1 MEYKS
6 LAQITLIKTTVS
18 DHNVRMSNKNPQ
30 TTSLSLSE
38 KALFDLAAF
47 PAFNIAAGLKNM
59 HADTALFTDI
69 VKTMLEKDLPLEKRA
84 YEQAY
89 AEKDWETIEKLVH
102 KMKGGSI
109 YTGLVKLQYACDHFE
124 VYYQS
129 GQKPL
134 REKLYQQIMHTI
146 DLSQEALQTWLVKSA
161 DMP

>member
-1 MEYKS
+1 M
-6 LAQITLIKTTVS
+6 S
-18 DHNVRMSNKNPQ
+18 DNNPQ

-38 KALFDLAAF
+38 KALFDIASF
-47 PAFNIAAGLKNM
+47 PVLDIAVGLKNM

-84 YEQAY
+84 YKQAY
-89 AEKDWETIEKLVH
+89 AEKDWETLEKLVH

-109 YTGLVKLQYACDHFE
+109 YTGLVQLQHACDYFE

-134 REKLYQQIMHTI
+134 LEKLYQQIMHTI
-146 DLSQEALQTWLVKSA
+146 DRSQQALQTWLEAS
-161 DMP
+161 